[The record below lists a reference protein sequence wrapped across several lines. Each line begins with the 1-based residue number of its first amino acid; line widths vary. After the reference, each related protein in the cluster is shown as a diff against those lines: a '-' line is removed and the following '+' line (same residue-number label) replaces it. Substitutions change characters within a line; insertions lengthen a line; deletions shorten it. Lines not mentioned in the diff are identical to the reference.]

1 MACKHMGI
9 LYIYIHVYVYVCIY
23 IHLFVAYVLKL
34 QVAGGNAARCAGQI
48 PFGESLQAV
57 G

>member
-1 MACKHMGI
+1 MGI